1 MGNKSRKRNSKSPAG
16 SIRPAGTG
24 FCSIRNT
31 KGLFLTIAFLLGF
44 VTAIFAGQDSIYT
57 NTLKVGFSARVFPNV
72 EQRDARVA
80 MELWTREL
88 ARGLGFKTQ
97 PQTII
102 FQRPSD
108 LLAAVN
114 KGEMTVVTLPA
125 MEYLQIKDKA
135 LMTPAIVEASNE
147 GLSRRFVLIVR
158 SDSGINSL
166 AGLRGKPILIPSST
180 KYSASHLWL
189 DVQLFKAG
197 LEDRN
202 SFFREVKESTASQS
216 IMGVFFK
223 KADAAIVSR
232 TALETSK
239 SLNAQI
245 SNRMTIIA
253 ESKSLIGDITCIPS
267 SNDDRMKHAVE
278 NAALHLHESATGR
291 QMFTLFQVERTIP
304 FKQIYLD
311 GLIELIRERDRLAA
325 KTGKKR

>member
-1 MGNKSRKRNSKSPAG
+1 
-16 SIRPAGTG
+16 
-24 FCSIRNT
+24 
-31 KGLFLTIAFLLGF
+31 
-44 VTAIFAGQDSIYT
+44 
-57 NTLKVGFSARVFPNV
+57 
-72 EQRDARVA
+72 

-108 LLAAVN
+108 LLEAVN

-158 SDSGINSL
+158 SDSGIRSL

-180 KYSASHLWL
+180 RYSASHLWL

-245 SNRMTIIA
+245 SNRITIIA

-325 KTGKKR
+325 KAGKGR

>member
-1 MGNKSRKRNSKSPAG
+1 MSNKSRNKNSKSPIG
-16 SIRPAGTG
+16 SNRPAGTG
-24 FCSIRNT
+24 IGRIGC
-31 KGLFLTIAFLLGF
+31 LLGF
-44 VTAIFAGQDSIYT
+44 LFAIVFLLNPAVTIFAGQDSMYT

-72 EQRDARVA
+72 DQRDAKVA

-88 ARGLGFKTQ
+88 ARGLGFRTQ
-97 PQTII
+97 PQTVI
-102 FQRPSD
+102 FQRPAD
-108 LLAAVN
+108 LLEAVN
-114 KGEMTVVTLPA
+114 NGEMTVVTLPA
-125 MEYLQIKDKA
+125 TEYLQIKDKA
-135 LMTPAIVEASNE
+135 QMAPAIVEASNE
-147 GLSRRFVLIVR
+147 GLSRRFVLIVS
-158 SDSGINSL
+158 SDSGIRAM
-166 AGLRGKPILIPSST
+166 AGLRGKSLSIPSST

-202 SFFREVKESTASQS
+202 SFFREVKESPAFQS

-245 SNRMTIIA
+245 ANRITIIA

-267 SNDDRMKHAVE
+267 SNDDRMKRAIE

-311 GLIELIRERDRLAA
+311 GLIELIRERDRLVA
-325 KTGKKR
+325 KTGKRR